1 MENLKHNRAEI
12 LKSRDLNVNYGKAEQ
27 YIINRTNN
35 EWTLC
40 NYLGSILDT
49 GEDIG
54 LRKILAIA
62 AANQLKIIYNDKKI
76 TPETKIKAVK
86 TINTFQRRLL
96 RTYVLNANWP
106 NIIKNEDVYRKTAAT
121 EWSNII
127 RKRRLKWFGK
137 VIRAD
142 ESTPV
147 KRAFNYASASYQGL
161 SGNQR
166 QLGWA
171 LLNQTFVI

>member
-1 MENLKHNRAEI
+1 MEYADDISKAISNPSSMENLKHNRAEI

-40 NYLGSILDT
+40 KYLGSILDT
-49 GEDIG
+49 GEDIR

-96 RTYVLNANWP
+96 RTYVLNAKWP
-106 NIIKNEDVYRKTAAT
+106 NIVKNERIQKNRSHRMEQHYSKTKVKMVW
-121 EWSNII
+121 ESNQS
-127 RKRRLKWFGK
+127 RRINTSKEG
-137 VIRAD
+137 I
-142 ESTPV
+142 
-147 KRAFNYASASYQGL
+147 
-161 SGNQR
+161 
-166 QLGWA
+166 
-171 LLNQTFVI
+171 